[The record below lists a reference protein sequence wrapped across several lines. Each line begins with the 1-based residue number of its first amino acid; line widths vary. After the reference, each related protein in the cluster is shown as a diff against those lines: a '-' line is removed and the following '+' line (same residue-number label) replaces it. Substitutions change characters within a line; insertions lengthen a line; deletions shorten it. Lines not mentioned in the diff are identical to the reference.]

1 MKRFLSKHS
10 PMVILAVLCIVLA
23 VVSSDFRKPG
33 NLKQVAYRTP
43 VFGIMASG
51 QTLVILTGGIDLSV
65 GSVGALGS
73 TTAARIMKE
82 TTDRGLG
89 AGTAITLGILA
100 GLGAAVLCG
109 TISGALVAYGRI
121 PPFIATLG
129 VMMGARGATHLVSGG
144 HNIGGLPAEFAYL
157 GGTRG
162 WWIPVS
168 IMLAVMAA
176 LTVVLVAT
184 RLGRSVYATG
194 GNNESARL
202 SGISVDK
209 VKMFVYIMCALLA
222 GFAGIVESS
231 RSSIAQTT
239 ACEGYE
245 LEAIA
250 ACVIGG
256 TSLMGGE
263 GTVIG
268 AVAGALI
275 MQVLV
280 NFCNLV
286 NISPYWQKILVGA
299 LVVALVLYDTYRKR
313 RAGLLRE

>member
-1 MKRFLSKHS
+1 
-10 PMVILAVLCIVLA
+10 
-23 VVSSDFRKPG
+23 
-33 NLKQVAYRTP
+33 
-43 VFGIMASG
+43 
-51 QTLVILTGGIDLSV
+51 
-65 GSVGALGS
+65 
-73 TTAARIMKE
+73 
-82 TTDRGLG
+82 
-89 AGTAITLGILA
+89 
-100 GLGAAVLCG
+100 
-109 TISGALVAYGRI
+109 
-121 PPFIATLG
+121 
-129 VMMGARGATHLVSGG
+129 
-144 HNIGGLPAEFAYL
+144 
-157 GGTRG
+157 
-162 WWIPVS
+162 
-168 IMLAVMAA
+168 
-176 LTVVLVAT
+176 
-184 RLGRSVYATG
+184 
-194 GNNESARL
+194 
-202 SGISVDK
+202 
-209 VKMFVYIMCALLA
+209 MFVYIMCALLA